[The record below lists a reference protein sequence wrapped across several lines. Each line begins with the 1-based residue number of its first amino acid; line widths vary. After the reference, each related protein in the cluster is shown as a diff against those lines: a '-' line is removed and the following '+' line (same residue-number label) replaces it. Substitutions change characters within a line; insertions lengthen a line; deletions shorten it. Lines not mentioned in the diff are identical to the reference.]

1 MSAPIPAG
9 RARMMLL
16 RGFLCQNVAI
26 GCAFGSFGVALIPLQ
41 EKFGV
46 GRGLVSFGIALAV
59 MMMGLAA
66 PLAAPLINRIGLRA
80 MMVGG
85 IVMSAAGYVLLA
97 LASNIGMV
105 LFAYA
110 VPIGLGLVGF
120 GPLPSTVL
128 AGNWFRSN
136 PGPAAGLVN
145 MPVLMVLVPLV
156 TLPLIREGGLSG
168 LYLALA
174 ALHVA
179 LLPFAFGIVDA
190 PEAEVAY
197 TAAIRSVPGHH
208 NDNGTG
214 LGTGG
219 AVSATTMLG
228 QPLFWGIVLGSGIL
242 HAVGIIASSHLVAFG
257 IERGISAGQ
266 ASLLAAVMGG
276 ASVVGAFGSGLLCA
290 RLGGGRALALIAAGT
305 ATGWMALFLT
315 QSLWPM
321 ALGSLVI
328 GAGGAAVFPAI
339 SVLAGERFG
348 ARSLTRALGLFG
360 LATLPMNF
368 GLPPLAGVLRDMVGT
383 YDPVVLVIV
392 AACIGV
398 AALYYAIS
406 RVPVR
411 LSPTLA

>member
-1 MSAPIPAG
+1 MSAPLPAG

-46 GRGLVSFGIALAV
+46 GRGLASLGIALAV

-190 PEAEVAY
+190 PEDEVAG

-257 IERGISAGQ
+257 IERGIAAGQ

-368 GLPPLAGVLRDMVGT
+368 GLPPLAGVLRDMVGS

-398 AALYYAIS
+398 AALYFAIS

-411 LSPTLA
+411 LAPTLA